1 MQFKDIIGHQN
12 VKKRLINSVKE
23 GRISHAQLFLG
34 SEGCGNLPLA
44 IAYAQYISCLEITL
58 YKKGDG
64 HISFGTS
71 YTISAEGREP
81 VICSDLIILD
91 CVITDRI
98 NTNILDYLYLR
109 RVIESNSSGPLINGC
124 KNIYSNLERKLK
136 ISLYLNND

>member
-1 MQFKDIIGHQN
+1 MIFPQ
-12 VKKRLINSVKE
+12 KE
-23 GRISHAQLFLG
+23 LTSLVLKSNPDFICSY
-34 SEGCGNLPLA
+34 LA
-44 IAYAQYISCLEITL
+44 SSFNELYKEYISCLEITL